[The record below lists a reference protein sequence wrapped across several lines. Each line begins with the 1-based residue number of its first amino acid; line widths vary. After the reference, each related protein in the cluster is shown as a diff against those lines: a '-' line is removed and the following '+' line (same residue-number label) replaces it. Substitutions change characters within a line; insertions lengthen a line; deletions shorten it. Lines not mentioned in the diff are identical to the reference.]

1 MKQVTVNDIMTITM
15 DKEIELINQRYP
27 IASFTSLGGFKYEI
41 TFDPTAHFTNGINV
55 EFEFKYDGQV
65 MPSITQVTLCDLSS
79 ANTTPAVTTPAVTT
93 PAVTTPASINS
104 MGAAGEFKY
113 EFTFNPA
120 IDLSTG
126 FPTEVGFYLNANV
139 FS

>member
-1 MKQVTVNDIMTITM
+1 M
-15 DKEIELINQRYP
+15 NQRYP

-41 TFDPTAHFTNGINV
+41 TLDPTAHFTNGINV

-65 MPSITQVTLCDLSS
+65 MPSITQVTLCDPSS